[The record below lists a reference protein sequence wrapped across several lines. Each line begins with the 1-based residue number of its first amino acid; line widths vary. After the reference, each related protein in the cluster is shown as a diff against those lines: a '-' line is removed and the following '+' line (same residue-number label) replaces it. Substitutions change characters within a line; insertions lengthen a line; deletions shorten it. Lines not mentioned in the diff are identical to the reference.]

1 MKIIL
6 PLSVTL
12 PRKKGDKIWICN
24 LNNYRN
30 THFQVLNQV
39 KIAYALKVKEAVKG
53 MTMKGDL
60 LIFQYMI
67 FPSSKRSFDLSNV
80 CSVIDKFTCDALI
93 TEGIIKDDNYK
104 NIKEVIYRFGE
115 IDKENP
121 RCELIIYEPIIRQE
135 GKK

>member
-30 THFQVLNQV
+30 THFQILNQV
-39 KIAYALKVKEAVKG
+39 KIAYALQIDKELQSVDFING
-53 MTMKGDL
+53 PIL
-60 LIFQYMI
+60 LTYTVFAG
-67 FPSSKRSFDLSNV
+67 SNRKFDLSNV
-80 CSVIDKFTCDALI
+80 CSVIDKFVCDAMVAQ
-93 TEGIIKDDNYK
+93 GIIKDDNYK
-104 NIKEVIYRFGE
+104 IIREVVYKFGG

-121 RCELIIYEPIIRQE
+121 RCELMIEPMSENIDL
-135 GKK
+135 